1 MRVMTQ
7 PVGTCATC
15 GAATA
20 TSRRSHAR
28 YCSNACRQRA
38 YRQRAHNRHEPTA
51 ALDSFIGRD
60 EELRRLRSYDEAT
73 RVLTLVGPAGVGK
86 TRLAKEYAA
95 GLSGVE
101 WVELAS
107 VSSGSEVA
115 RACATALGIGEVTR
129 EPVLS
134 TLVHALAGRTLVLV
148 LDNCERV
155 AAECAALLES
165 LLIGCPGVRVV
176 ATSREPLR
184 VPGEVLFAVPPL
196 PLSCAVQLFADRAAA
211 NQLGLRFGRGD
222 QATLTTLCTC
232 LDRLPLAIE
241 LAARLVTVLPVTEL
255 LARLDDRLQLLN
267 RGNRT
272 AAGRHQSLRAA
283 IEWSYDHLGADEQHV
298 FRCLSAFP
306 GGFGLDV
313 AVAACDLPADRVL
326 ALLSALVSKSLLT
339 FSGAGRFEQ
348 LESVR
353 LYGREKLAEL
363 AESDAVMTRL
373 ARWFAG
379 AWPAFTATVFSTP
392 EVVEPLIAECG
403 NLQCTVDWAAR
414 TRDKHH
420 LKLAVM
426 LAAAWR
432 DQGQTSQGR
441 RLLDVAVRSSVVAD
455 LAVRCLALCHLAYL
469 AGTEDNLGLGW
480 AEQAVS
486 LARELESP
494 VLLAQALNALAG
506 EHLRAGRNSDARKFY
521 EEAVALLAPSADP
534 LDLAIIEHNLAW
546 AAVQAGDFEFADSL
560 ISDVLPVYRRMAP
573 PRRLSVFLHTV
584 GVRALQRGDLTGAT
598 EWFLESLRSCRTGFW
613 VADVLEGLAVIA
625 WRRADPRRALRLV
638 GAASCLREGGVGDN
652 LVWRGE
658 VIEVVRAS
666 RVALRGADHC
676 LAEGREMTREQA
688 VAYALEGWTGP
699 QELSEREL
707 QVVALVAAGQTNAG
721 IGTALRISPRTV
733 ETHLQRVRQ
742 KLALTTRTE
751 IADWA
756 ASHLS

>member
-1 MRVMTQ
+1 MRVMTEQ
-7 PVGTCATC
+7 VGTCATC

-20 TSRRSHAR
+20 TSRRRHAR

-38 YRQRAHNRHEPTA
+38 YRQRANDRNEPTS

-60 EELRRLRSYDEAT
+60 VEMERLRAFDDST

-86 TRLAKEYAA
+86 TRLAKEFTS
-95 GLSGVE
+95 GLAGVE

-107 VSSGSEVA
+107 VSSGGQVP

-155 AAECAALLES
+155 VAECTALLES

-184 VPGEVLFAVPPL
+184 VPGEVLFAVSPL
-196 PLSCAVQLFADRAAA
+196 PITCAVELFADRAAA
-211 NQLGLRFGRGD
+211 NQLGLRFGQTD
-222 QATLTTLCTC
+222 KETLTTLCTR

-255 LARLDDRLQLLN
+255 LARLDDRLELLN

-272 AAGRHQSLRAA
+272 AAERHQSLRAA

-298 FRCLSAFP
+298 FRCLSPFP

-339 FSGAGRFEQ
+339 FAGRFEQ

-353 LYGREKLAEL
+353 LYGREKLAER
-363 AESDAVMTRL
+363 AESDVVVARL

-379 AWPAFTATVFSTP
+379 SWPAFTATVFTTP

-414 TRDKHH
+414 TGDPSY
-420 LKLAVM
+420 LKLATM

-441 RLLDVAVRSSVVAD
+441 RSLDAAVRAVEGEP
-455 LAVRCLALCHLAYL
+455 AVRCLALCHLAYL
-469 AGTEDNLGLGW
+469 AGTEAQRRPGVGRAVGGARTGAGAAGAARTGAERVGW
-480 AEQAVS
+480 R
-486 LARELESP
+486 AR
-494 VLLAQALNALAG
+494 
-506 EHLRAGRNSDARKFY
+506 
-521 EEAVALLAPSADP
+521 
-534 LDLAIIEHNLAW
+534 
-546 AAVQAGDFEFADSL
+546 
-560 ISDVLPVYRRMAP
+560 
-573 PRRLSVFLHTV
+573 PRRPQ
-584 GVRALQRGDLTGAT
+584 QRG
-598 EWFLESLRSCRTGFW
+598 
-613 VADVLEGLAVIA
+613 
-625 WRRADPRRALRLV
+625 PQ
-638 GAASCLREGGVGDN
+638 
-652 LVWRGE
+652 
-658 VIEVVRAS
+658 
-666 RVALRGADHC
+666 ALRG
-676 LAEGREMTREQA
+676 GR
-688 VAYALEGWTGP
+688 
-699 QELSEREL
+699 
-707 QVVALVAAGQTNAG
+707 
-721 IGTALRISPRTV
+721 GTAG
-733 ETHLQRVRQ
+733 
-742 KLALTTRTE
+742 ALGRPAGPGDHRAQPGMGGATGG
-751 IADWA
+751 
-756 ASHLS
+756 